1 MATRAAIAVP
11 AVRRRYFLLATGGCI
26 LAVYVMLALIGP
38 WVAPAGADDQDLLN
52 ALQHPS
58 MAFPFG
64 TDPLGRDML
73 SRVIIGTRFT
83 LLAAIGAVTLAAVA
97 GVTLGLIAGFF
108 RGRADQAITVVIDL
122 MLTIP
127 ELILAIVIAS
137 VIGAGLPG
145 LVLAIGVTFTPQIA
159 RIVRS
164 RVFEVREE
172 VYVLAALAVG
182 VRNSIIILRHVLPN
196 TFTVICI
203 QLSLSAGQAVLVA
216 SALGF
221 LGLGVEPP
229 TPEWGTMLSA
239 GRDYITIAP
248 HLVLVPGLAISFLV
262 FGFNMFGDG
271 LRDLLDPRAQE

>member
-1 MATRAAIAVP
+1 MAAKSTISVP
-11 AVRRRYFLLATGGCI
+11 TGRGGRLFLLTGGII
-26 LAVYVMLALIGP
+26 LGGYALLALIGP
-38 WVAPAGADDQDLLN
+38 LVAPAGADDQDLLN
-52 ALQHPS
+52 ALLPPS
-58 MAFPFG
+58 LAFPFG

-73 SRVIIGTRFT
+73 SRIIIGSRFT
-83 LLAAIGAVTLAAVA
+83 LLAAIGAVSLAAVV
-97 GVTLGLIAGFF
+97 GVTMGLVAGFF
-108 RGRADQAITVVIDL
+108 RGRADKAITIVIDL

-137 VIGAGLPG
+137 VIGAGMIG
-145 LVLAIGVTFTPQIA
+145 LILAIGITFTPQVA
-159 RIVRS
+159 RIVRG

-172 VYVLAALAVG
+172 VYILAALAVG
-182 VRNSIIILRHVLPN
+182 VSDGIIILRHVLPN

-203 QLSLSAGQAVLVA
+203 QLSLAAGQAVLVA
-216 SALGF
+216 AALGF

-248 HLVLVPGLAISFLV
+248 HLVLVPGLAISLLV

-271 LRDLLDPRAQE
+271 LRDLLDPRAKE